1 VRLALLPDL
10 SVFLVVVLLLRE
22 PRDAVCNGFQ
32 PTTDG
37 STVVLRSASEL
48 ATAAEITAAAA
59 PAAAAVTF
67 AVAVAVAGADGE
79 TNARRPPLLVLL
91 GFWSFSA
98 CAAMRSLLMTSVQ
111 GERVDEVKGRK
122 TRCGEEWSS

>member
-1 VRLALLPDL
+1 MRLALLPDL
-10 SVFLVVVLLLRE
+10 SVVLVVVLLPQE

-37 STVVLRSASEL
+37 STVVLMSAL
-48 ATAAEITAAAA
+48 ALAAAAETTAA

-79 TNARRPPLLVLL
+79 TNVRRPPLLVLL

-111 GERVDEVKGRK
+111 GERVDEVKGRN